1 MPDQFKTLEER
12 VIDLESLYSDMPQLL
27 TLRFSTFKAGHEEI
41 AGRMNALEKQ
51 QVMTMTDVR
60 DLRNGMIIQ
69 FRLQNE
75 KIDRMEADISGLKT
89 DVAGL
94 KTEVAGLK
102 TEVTKTNTTL
112 AEILT
117 ILKK

>member
-1 MPDQFKTLEER
+1 MTMPDQFKTLEER
-12 VIDLESLYSDMPQLL
+12 VIDLESIYIEMPQLL
-27 TLRFSTFKAGHEEI
+27 NLRFATVKAGHEEI
-41 AGRMNALEKQ
+41 VGRMAALEKH
-51 QVMTMTDVR
+51 MSMLTNDVR
-60 DLRNGMIIQ
+60 DLRNGMIVQ

-75 KIDRMEADISGLKT
+75 KIDRMEADIS
-89 DVAGL
+89 GL